1 MNYDQIFK
9 GVLDQSKVLGK
20 TLFRQYAAQATQD
33 ARDFLE
39 GSRESLHRAA
49 NLLLEGKIDREDF
62 EDLVRGK
69 ADLAQMRA
77 LKQAGLA
84 KAAVDT
90 FTNGVLNLFIDAV
103 FAAIP

>member
-1 MNYDQIFK
+1 MDFDAIFEQ
-9 GVLDQSKVLGK
+9 VLGQSKDLGK
-20 TLFRQYAAQATQD
+20 TLFRQFAAQAQTD

-39 GSRESLHRAA
+39 KTRVSLERAA
-49 NLLLEGKIDREDF
+49 SLLAKGKIDQDDF

-69 ADLAQMRA
+69 YDLAQMRA

-84 KAAVDT
+84 KASIDT
-90 FTNGVLNLFIDAV
+90 FTNGVLNIFIDAV